1 MSGDTSQGYTDA
13 GSLPLAPTFPGGWTD
28 PELVDLQGTVK
39 CQSIY
44 STLYPREVIV
54 GTGNILNNSAQG

>member
-1 MSGDTSQGYTDA
+1 MSVGRKQGYTGV
-13 GSLPLAPTFPGGWTD
+13 GSLALAPTFPGDWTD

-44 STLYPREVIV
+44 SVLCLREVIV
-54 GTGNILNNSAQG
+54 GFGNILNNSAQG